1 MDVSFTLSGSQ
12 TNEVLLR
19 LSSSAL
25 CASSPLF
32 PLLWYFLSVAM
43 EYLLFIQWV
52 IIIYLLWT
60 RTTLQQPPTVPAE
73 DSTSSVPPLSQ
84 QPSRIRPVYLDE
96 LQSQGLQWVVPDAVH
111 IAKYGKVGH
120 ADRECGHISSS
131 TIVNPLRL
139 CSHCCTS
146 LNNMELIC
154 ETQ

>member
-12 TNEVLLR
+12 TNAVLMR

-25 CASSPLF
+25 CASSPIF
-32 PLLWYFLSVAM
+32 PFLWYFLSVAM
-43 EYLLFIQWV
+43 EYLFFLQWA

-60 RTTLQQPPTVPAE
+60 RTTQPQHPIDHPADSAPNAIPT
-73 DSTSSVPPLSQ
+73 PP
-84 QPSRIRPVYLDE
+84 QPHRLRPVYLDE
-96 LQSQGLQWVVPDAVH
+96 LQSQGLQWVVPDAIH

-131 TIVNPLRL
+131 TIVKPLRL

-154 ETQ
+154 EPQ